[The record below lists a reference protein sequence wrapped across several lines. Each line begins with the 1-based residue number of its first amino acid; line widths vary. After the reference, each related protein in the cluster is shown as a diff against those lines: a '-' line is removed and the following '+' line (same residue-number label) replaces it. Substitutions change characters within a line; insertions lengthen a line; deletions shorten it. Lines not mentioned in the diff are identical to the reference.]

1 MDTFNQPSA
10 PVSDVDTTIQVTSG
24 APSFDDFDRVE
35 TVTKELEDI
44 GDKKAKKADK
54 KSEKKDEKKVA
65 DKEGN
70 EKIPQSKEEAKEEI
84 EEEKQVEETTD
95 QDPEVKG
102 DEKKY
107 LDHSGDELVQVKI
120 NGKMEEVKLSDLK
133 ANYSGKVAYDKK
145 FSEFDKERKQFQME
159 RQQLIEPI
167 QKFKQLIS
175 EGKAGDALLHILDTT
190 GEDAYTFNNK
200 LIRALTPIIQERLS
214 MSPEQLEA
222 LDARSEVEHLR
233 RKEQSSL
240 ERSKYEQSQKEL
252 STRIAKIR
260 ETYSISENDF
270 QNAAE
275 NLKRR
280 LDADG
285 KYKKEEF
292 TPELVADFHLASKYS
307 DRAFKAI
314 DSVDKNL
321 GDDPKLA
328 NELIHLM
335 FTNPEISHDDLVDL
349 IREYAGVNDKLKVL
363 TQKAQV
369 EKRIQASNQ
378 NAGRR
383 INKPEFFSDFDE

>member
-1 MDTFNQPSA
+1 METFNTPSA

-35 TVTKELEDI
+35 TVTKELNDI
-44 GDKKAKKADK
+44 GEKKAKKA
-54 KSEKKDEKKVA
+54 EKKEKVA

-70 EKIPQSKEEAKEEI
+70 EKIPQSKGKEEKVEEKP
-84 EEEKQVEETTD
+84 EEEVESPKEEKSEST
-95 QDPEVKG
+95 EEG
-102 DEKKY
+102 EKKY
-107 LDHSGDELVQVKI
+107 LDHSGEELIQVKI

-133 ANYSGKVAYDKK
+133 ANYSGKIAYDKK
-145 FSEFDKERKQFQME
+145 FSEFDKERKQFQAE
-159 RQQLIEPI
+159 KQQLMAPI
-167 QKFKQLIS
+167 QKFKQLIAD
-175 EGKAGDALLHILDTT
+175 GKAGDALLHILDTT

-233 RKEQSSL
+233 KKEQSL
-240 ERSKYEQSQKEL
+240 AERTRSEQTHKEL
-252 STRIAKIR
+252 VNRIEKLK
-260 ETYSISENDF
+260 ETYSISEDDF
-270 QNAAE
+270 QKAAE

-292 TPELVADFHLASKYS
+292 TPELVANFHLASKYS

-314 DSVDKNL
+314 DLVDKSL
-321 GDDPKLA
+321 GEDQKLA
-328 NELIHLM
+328 SELIDLM
-335 FTNPEISHDDLVDL
+335 FTNPEISQDDLVDL
-349 IREYAGVNDKLKVL
+349 IREYAGVNDKLKVI
-363 TQKAQV
+363 TQKSQV

-378 NAGRR
+378 HAGRKQNR
-383 INKPEFFSDFDE
+383 PEFFSDFDD